1 MNGRDDIYLDW
12 YLGIANR
19 SVHPR
24 FQVSEKVKAVC
35 T

>member
-1 MNGRDDIYLDW
+1 MNGCDDNYLDW
-12 YLGIANR
+12 YLGIVNR
-19 SVHPR
+19 SVHPS